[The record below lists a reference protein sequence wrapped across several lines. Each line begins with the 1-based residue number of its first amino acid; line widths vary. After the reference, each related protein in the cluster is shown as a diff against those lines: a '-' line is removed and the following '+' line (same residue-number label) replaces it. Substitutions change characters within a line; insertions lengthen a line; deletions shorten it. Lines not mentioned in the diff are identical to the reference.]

1 MRRSRQQ
8 VTQLKASERE
18 FTLAIVESKMLFKAI
33 ETTKDAIC
41 IVSLE
46 GKIIYAN
53 SAMDELFGYKKG
65 ELIEKYP
72 SILNAGSKPKAVTI
86 EINKAVMKEGYWEG
100 EIHNKMKDGTEFIS
114 YARISVLRDQDD
126 KPMNFISTQFDISEQ
141 KKVKKEL
148 LQSEEKYRLLAE
160 NAMDGIYIISIEA
173 GFEYVNPAFERI
185 TGYKSEEVY
194 NKNFS
199 FFALVHPNDKELVQK
214 RRKARGKDKKLP
226 PIYEFRIITKEDE
239 VKFIEVNTVPL
250 PAEKGRIL
258 GILRDITKRK
268 KTEDE
273 LSKAKERFK
282 GIYNSSKDAI
292 AYTDLEGNILD
303 INSSFCSLTGYSRTE
318 ILNRMKYQDLTPEK
332 YHNFEA
338 EIAERILRTG
348 KSEEYEKE
356 YIRKDGSL
364 VPILLTPFIVRGDD
378 NCPIG
383 MAAIIR
389 DISERKQVEKEL
401 TERKEELEIKSS
413 NLEELNI
420 ALKVLLK
427 KREED
432 KSGLEESILYNVEE
446 LIVPYL
452 EKLKKNGLNKK
463 HRVYIEI
470 MEKNINEIISSFA
483 HRISIKYRNF
493 TITEIRIADL
503 IRHGKRNKEI
513 SDILNVSPRTIAFH
527 RENIRKKLGL
537 KNSKINLA
545 SYLSSQF

>member
-1 MRRSRQQ
+1 M
-8 VTQLKASERE
+8 KASERE

-282 GIYNSSKDAI
+282 GIYNSSRSARR
-292 AYTDLEGNILD
+292 
-303 INSSFCSLTGYSRTE
+303 SSL
-318 ILNRMKYQDLTPEK
+318 
-332 YHNFEA
+332 
-338 EIAERILRTG
+338 
-348 KSEEYEKE
+348 
-356 YIRKDGSL
+356 
-364 VPILLTPFIVRGDD
+364 
-378 NCPIG
+378 
-383 MAAIIR
+383 
-389 DISERKQVEKEL
+389 
-401 TERKEELEIKSS
+401 
-413 NLEELNI
+413 
-420 ALKVLLK
+420 
-427 KREED
+427 
-432 KSGLEESILYNVEE
+432 
-446 LIVPYL
+446 
-452 EKLKKNGLNKK
+452 
-463 HRVYIEI
+463 
-470 MEKNINEIISSFA
+470 
-483 HRISIKYRNF
+483 
-493 TITEIRIADL
+493 
-503 IRHGKRNKEI
+503 
-513 SDILNVSPRTIAFH
+513 
-527 RENIRKKLGL
+527 
-537 KNSKINLA
+537 
-545 SYLSSQF
+545 